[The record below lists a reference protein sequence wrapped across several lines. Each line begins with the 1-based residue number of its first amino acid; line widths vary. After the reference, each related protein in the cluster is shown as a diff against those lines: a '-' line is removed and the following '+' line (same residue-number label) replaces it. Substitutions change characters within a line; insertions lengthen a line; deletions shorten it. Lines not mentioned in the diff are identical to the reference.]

1 MNFINRSA
9 RDRVT
14 NKRYVPE
21 EPRNSAIQPA
31 RFMSDQAR
39 VGGEHMRARGA
50 SHEEGANKSIDV
62 EICGFINLLN

>member
-9 RDRVT
+9 RDGVT

-21 EPRNSAIQPA
+21 EPRNSAIQPV
-31 RFMSDQAR
+31 RFVSDRAL

-62 EICGFINLLN
+62 EICGFVNM